1 MTSVGEI
8 LFELRARGVRIE
20 SRPHGGVRLVPAR
33 LIDPDLLNRIRAHK
47 TELLIVLRTE
57 HEHAEIDRLARSND
71 WRPPPE
77 PGHPAYS
84 ILETCQRYGVAL
96 RIDPATGDLVVGK
109 AGARAEEPTQP
120 WPSLLHALET
130 HLEAVARLV
139 ESGWT
144 LTAEFP
150 KEAATEGGAI
160 AIGN

>member
-1 MTSVGEI
+1 MDAHMLLSDFRSRGIALIPNGEN
-8 LFELRARGVRIE
+8 LTVEPASRLTNEDRA
-20 SRPHGGVRLVPAR
+20 A
-33 LIDPDLLNRIRAHK
+33 IRAAK
-47 TELLIVLRTE
+47 SELLIVLRTE